1 MALVI
6 QMNSI
11 SKRFNLTQ
19 NLPLGAKRRYDK
31 YMNQTALPSVP
42 VLTDAEMLALLAGTV
57 TRTSNPLYN

>member
-1 MALVI
+1 MI
-6 QMNSI
+6 QTHCI
-11 SKRFNLTQ
+11 SVCNDLAQ
-19 NLPLGAKRRYDK
+19 NPPLGAATRYDK

>member
-1 MALVI
+1 
-6 QMNSI
+6 MNSI
-11 SKRFNLTQ
+11 SKRFNLAQ
-19 NLPLGAKRRYDK
+19 KPPLGPEPRYDK

>member
-1 MALVI
+1 
-6 QMNSI
+6 MNSI
-11 SKRFNLTQ
+11 SACNDLAQSPPQR
-19 NLPLGAKRRYDK
+19 AKRRYDK

>member
-1 MALVI
+1 MI

-11 SKRFNLTQ
+11 SERFILAQ
-19 NLPLGAKRRYDK
+19 NPSLGAKTRYDK